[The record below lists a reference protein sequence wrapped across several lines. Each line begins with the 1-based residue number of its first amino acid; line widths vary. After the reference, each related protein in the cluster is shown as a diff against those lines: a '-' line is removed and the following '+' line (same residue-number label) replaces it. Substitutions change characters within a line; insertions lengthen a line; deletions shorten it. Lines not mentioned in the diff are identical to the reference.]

1 MKEANKSIIFKV
13 SNPWINGILQVMREI
28 YADPTAVSYKSD
40 IKMEIESLLKALS
53 VSNLNDI
60 PVL

>member
-1 MKEANKSIIFKV
+1 M

-28 YADPTAVSYKSD
+28 YADPVIIPHKDD
-40 IKMEIESLLKALS
+40 IKMEIESLLKAMN

-60 PVL
+60 PVLQIGALHAYT